1 MIKIDGNRIEP
12 GYIPRPTDQR
22 VAFNLFFQD
31 HIPGYPQFR
40 VHLNFVF
47 ASGLPF
53 GPPNAPAYQRQF
65 RTTWYRR
72 VDMGFSFMLL
82 EQSRDRM
89 RHKSAFIRSIK
100 NAGIYLE
107 VFNVLGTSNVSSFIW
122 ITDLYN
128 VQYPMPNFLTGR
140 LINVKLAVEW

>member
-1 MIKIDGNRIEP
+1 
-12 GYIPRPTDQR
+12 
-22 VAFNLFFQD
+22 
-31 HIPGYPQFR
+31 
-40 VHLNFVF
+40 
-47 ASGLPF
+47 
-53 GPPNAPAYQRQF
+53 
-65 RTTWYRR
+65 
-72 VDMGFSFMLL
+72 
-82 EQSRDRM
+82 M